1 MSLVTRQ
8 PTRKHEFKCHLD
20 ISQVENCLLSNF
32 DLNDPHGTHCHRLDC
47 DTTFLSNIS
56 RLMHT
61 HTHSQWLHATRILG
75 GVQKKFHAIGMRIRW
90 QDGLKGNKAPKDW
103 EEGETRETW
112 GRSALVLTYNRSQIL
127 PHVYY
132 HVTGTV
138 LRSRRH
144 ARRSLVSTELDHLVF
159 FTQVCGEGPTK

>member
-1 MSLVTRQ
+1 
-8 PTRKHEFKCHLD
+8 
-20 ISQVENCLLSNF
+20 
-32 DLNDPHGTHCHRLDC
+32 
-47 DTTFLSNIS
+47 
-56 RLMHT
+56 MHT
-61 HTHSQWLHATRILG
+61 HTHSQWLYATLILG
-75 GVQKKFHAIGMRIRW
+75 GVQENFHAIGMRIRW

-112 GRSALVLTYNRSQIL
+112 GRFYNRSQIL

-144 ARRSLVSTELDHLVF
+144 ARTELNYLVF
-159 FTQVCGEGPTK
+159 FTQVCSEGPTK

>member
-47 DTTFLSNIS
+47 DATFLSNIS

-61 HTHSQWLHATRILG
+61 HTHSQWLHATVILG

-112 GRSALVLTYNRSQIL
+112 GRSALVLTDSSPRLLSRDRDHFALPPPCKTIFGLNRARPL
-127 PHVYY
+127 GVLH
-132 HVTGTV
+132 TG
-138 LRSRRH
+138 LW
-144 ARRSLVSTELDHLVF
+144 
-159 FTQVCGEGPTK
+159 